1 MDKYIAGKKEAIDNK
16 KLSKYE
22 YFLPSLI
29 NKGFDIKNDKIF
41 IYLENA
47 ARLLGE
53 LNSYGDLIPD
63 INFFIMMH
71 VASEAVSSS
80 KIEGTKTELDEVI
93 LSEEE
98 IDPEKRDDWLEVKNY
113 IKAMNES
120 ISGLG
125 QLPVSIRLIKNTH
138 KILLSE
144 ARGENKSP
152 GEIRKSQNWI
162 GGSSI
167 DTAQFIPPHHSHLS
181 DLLSDWEKFW
191 HNENILVPTLIKIA
205 IGHYQFETI
214 HPFLDGNGRIGRLL
228 IVLQLIER
236 GFLKYPILYISN
248 FFEKNRQS
256 YYDSLNNVRTTNN
269 LEQWIIFFL
278 EAVIE
283 TAKKSKMVFEKIIK
297 LRKDFED
304 KVSKLG
310 KKNQR
315 GRILLEYLFSN
326 PVVKIDDVSK
336 HLNVNYPT
344 ANRLVSDFVNLG
356 ILIERTGFSRN
367 RLFGMDSY
375 IKLFKDK

>member
-1 MDKYIAGKKEAIDNK
+1 MDKYTAGKKEAIDNK

-22 YFLPSLI
+22 YFLPSFI
-29 NKGFDIKNDKIF
+29 NKDFDFKDKKIF

-47 ARLLGE
+47 TRFLGE
-53 LNSYGDLIPD
+53 LNSYGGLIPD
-63 INFFIMMH
+63 INFFIKMH
-71 VASEAVSSS
+71 VNSEAVSSS
-80 KIEGTKTELDEVI
+80 KIEGTKTELDEAI

-152 GEIRKSQNWI
+152 GEIRTSQNWI

-167 DTAQFIPPHHSHLS
+167 DTAQFIPPHHSHLL

-256 YYDSLNNVRTTNN
+256 YYDSLNSVRATNN

-297 LRKDFED
+297 LRKDFEE
-304 KVSKLG
+304 KISKLG
-310 KKNQR
+310 KRNQN
-315 GRILLEYLFSN
+315 GRKLLGHLFSD
-326 PVVKIDDVSK
+326 PIIRIDDVSK
-336 HLNVNYPT
+336 YLNVGYDT